1 MTLGRTPR
9 GKFVFQK
16 VSKIRWRPQPA
27 GRHTGAHLLTGSWDD
42 EVKYAFAINGH
53 RWTLEVV
60 NESKSDST
68 NA

>member
-16 VSKIRWRPQPA
+16 VSKIRWRPQQG

-42 EVKYAFAINGH
+42 VVIG
-53 RWTLEVV
+53 TLLDLLVEYGPIQGL
-60 NESKSDST
+60 E
-68 NA
+68 